1 MDRPSPVLPLPRRRL
16 GRTLALLLA
25 TSGLG
30 ACVAQQGTPGYGR
43 LPAASGQAPALAPP
57 AGRRVAVLLP
67 LSGANA
73 QLGQSMLLAARLA
86 FQPGPAN
93 PFDTQDTKGTAQGA
107 IAAATAAAASGAGL
121 IVGPLTAVETA
132 AITPFATSHNIPVL
146 AFSSDGTKARSGIWP
161 LGLTPAQQARTLV
174 RASLADNK
182 RRIGAILPS
191 DAFGDSLAAGLA
203 AAAAEAA
210 LPPPTIL
217 RYQSR
222 AGLDSAITRMSTPAP
237 SGPVVSPIPGLPAS
251 TQPPV
256 DALLLGTVPDATL
269 QVLPSLVAAGLGPD
283 RVRILGTALW
293 ARDAA
298 RLAPLAGAWFAGP
311 PAGTLKVFEDNYIAQ
326 YGTPP
331 RDIASV
337 AFDAAGA
344 ARAASGPNGIE
355 LSTLLNPS
363 GFSGANGVFRL
374 LPDGTVRR
382 TLAIFEIGAGG
393 VRMRDAPPEN
403 GSPFM

>member
-1 MDRPSPVLPLPRRRL
+1 MGRPSPVLPWPKRRL

-25 TSGLG
+25 TCGLG
-30 ACVAQQGTPGYGR
+30 ACVAQQGSPGYGR
-43 LPAASGQAPALAPP
+43 MPTAAGQSSRLAQPV
-57 AGRRVAVLLP
+57 GRRVVVLLP

-86 FQPGPAN
+86 FEPGPAN
-93 PFDTQDTKGTAQGA
+93 AFDTQDTKGTAQGA
-107 IAAATAAAASGAGL
+107 IAAANAAAAGGAGL

-132 AITPFATSHNIPVL
+132 AITPLATARAIPVL
-146 AFSSDGTKARSGIWP
+146 AFSSDGSKARPGIWP
-161 LGLTPAQQARTLV
+161 MGLTPAQQTRTLV

-217 RYQSR
+217 RYQSK
-222 AGLDSAITRMSTPAP
+222 AGLDSAITRMAA
-237 SGPVVSPIPGLPAS
+237 SGTAASLPGLPLA
-251 TQPPV
+251 TQPPI
-256 DALLLGTVPDATL
+256 DALLLGTLPDATL
-269 QVLPSLVAAGLGPD
+269 QILPSLVAAGLGPD

-293 ARDAA
+293 ARDAT

-311 PAGTLKVFEDNYIAQ
+311 PASTLKTFEDNYIAH
-326 YGTPP
+326 YGAPP
-331 RDIASV
+331 RDIASI

-355 LSTLLNPS
+355 LGTLLNPS
-363 GFSGANGVFRL
+363 GFAGANGVFRL

-382 TLAIFEIGAGG
+382 TLAIFEIGGG
-393 VRMRDAPPEN
+393 TVRMRDAPPESA
-403 GSPFM
+403 SPSM